1 MKKRKRGF
9 TLIELLLV
17 ISIISLLSS
26 IVLVSLSTSR
36 EKANDSHKIVEAKEL
51 EKAIELYRLDNKY
64 EVVPTSFTS
73 RGAFHKEGTV
83 EYNEAMQELV
93 TGGYISSIPDS
104 PSGNDYSY
112 IVSADGKSSMF
123 HAKLSNNSSTRD
135 VCVRIGDDD
144 FGQTGTGYS
153 CDGSLETDGSLATA
167 ESCFIF
173 SGGVINDYDQS
184 CEIDVVVPST
194 IGGESVTSIGY
205 NAFYNNSLTSVTI
218 PNSVTSIGN
227 AAFYNNSLTSVTIP
241 NSVTSIGPYAFWDNS
256 LTSVTIPNSVTS
268 IGPTAF
274 RFNPLTSVSLKSE
287 TSYESNSFP
296 INCTVDSGC
305 ITFR

>member
-64 EVVPTSFTS
+64 AVVPTSFTS

-153 CDGSLETDGSLATA
+153 CDGSLATA

-241 NSVTSIGPYAFWDNS
+241 NSVTSIGNATFSYNS

-268 IGPTAF
+268 IGSYAF
-274 RFNPLTSVSLKSE
+274 WDNSLTSVSLKSE